1 MGAPRIPLIS
11 PLARLM
17 LNAPMVF
24 IILIAAVLVVVL
36 YGFWMA
42 GELGAGPRLTLG
54 RRREPSR
61 EHPEPEIRDASGSRR
76 G

>member
-1 MGAPRIPLIS
+1 MS
-11 PLARLM
+11 SLARLM
-17 LNAPMVF
+17 LNARMIF
-24 IILIAAVLVVVL
+24 IILIAAVLVVAL

-61 EHPEPEIRDASGSRR
+61 ERPESEIRDASGSRR